1 MLIIR
6 NIKYYGNTSTE
17 YGECKDMIEENN
29 HLMVRCISLLGSV
42 ILLSL
47 GTLTYL
53 LPMIEPFRLLYFFSG
68 TAILGSWLLSK
79 MPRCSYTFL
88 AYLQVLILYAFS
100 TGLALAYPD
109 ERSTVS
115 VIMLPLL
122 SMLLIDR
129 FDRIVLFNMEFTAI
143 YCILVTFLKNPR
155 IGSYE
160 VFGMLVSLVLSLFSN
175 YFVQSKAIRNM
186 LSAKRNQKLIIQLH
200 AAKREL
206 QLKSEV
212 DQLSGLLNR
221 GTFVSRVEDALKEEK
236 YGVSALCLLDID
248 HFKEVN
254 DTYGHQRGDEVISA
268 VASALRTLFG
278 KRHTIGRI
286 GGDEFVVYL
295 SGFESAEQIGEKM
308 RLLNKRLNATVVG
321 EVKSIPVSVG
331 ISLACDAKDN
341 FEKLYHQADQ
351 ALYLAKRGGRNQNR
365 FFEADEAP
373 RYAQDTAKGD
383 PEGSR

>member
-1 MLIIR
+1 MLTIR

-29 HLMVRCISLLGSV
+29 HLMVRCISLWGSV

-68 TAILGSWLLSK
+68 TAILGSWLFSK

-88 AYLQVLILYAFS
+88 AYLQALILYAFS

-221 GTFVSRVEDALKEEK
+221 GTFVSRVEDALKEKK

-308 RLLNKRLNATVVG
+308 RILNKRLNATVVG

-373 RYAQDTAKGD
+373 RYAQDTPKGD